1 MNSFY
6 NPIFLS
12 KVLKSYLFEIDRLRK
27 INDEELRNYQNKQ
40 IKKMVKFAFTVP
52 LYHDKYKKSGIY
64 PDDINTIEDLKK
76 IPTVSKDDFKNYY
89 PNGIVSSKINKN
101 KLIQVSTSG

>member
-27 INDEELRNYQNKQ
+27 INDEELLAQLKA
-40 IKKMVKFAFTVP
+40 IKDLPDNDKKVVKELINAF
-52 LYHDKYKKSGIY
+52 LI
-64 PDDINTIEDLKK
+64 
-76 IPTVSKDDFKNYY
+76 
-89 PNGIVSSKINKN
+89 KN
-101 KLIQVSTSG
+101 KIQTLVK